1 MKVWFSSKRR
11 PTVRHSTYMRI
22 VDAEERQQWKKV
34 IESPSSI
41 HSIISR
47 QYITPPSAIE
57 DEMTL
62 LWSQDILLGYALLH
76 VWHSRCDDDDGG
88 CLLLW
93 WNLFQFFSSSLRMY
107 TDMGFWRYIAWP
119 FTILKND
126 NITISWDFF
135 RLTAPRRP
143 VMAAGAFSLRKSHD
157 IVMT

>member
-62 LWSQDILLGYALLH
+62 LWSQDILLSYALLH
-76 VWHSRCDDDDGG
+76 AWRHGIARWWRG
-88 CLLLW
+88 LLW
-93 WNLFQFFSSSLRMY
+93 WWNSFHFFLYLSKCIQIWVLGNLVFDNYKLLKVVQLWMY
-107 TDMGFWRYIAWP
+107 YFWLDYNRHRQSGP
-119 FTILKND
+119 K
-126 NITISWDFF
+126 
-135 RLTAPRRP
+135 
-143 VMAAGAFSLRKSHD
+143 
-157 IVMT
+157 